1 VFGKSLLRCDR
12 DVDAV
17 AAASRSVICD
27 PLFPAFGVAF
37 GRSIFSILFAAAI
50 RSRSEPLRGIVGT
63 LLVGFALFLGRVFTA
78 DLFAGVFLP
87 DVVLLPLDLLR
98 DLADEIALFIS
109 HQSARLD
116 RRCKKDFR
124 MIY

>member
-1 VFGKSLLRCDR
+1 VFGKSLLRCGR
-12 DVDAV
+12 DVDED

-27 PLFPAFGVAF
+27 PLFPVFGAAFGQ
-37 GRSIFSILFAAAI
+37 SIFSILFAAAI

-63 LLVGFALFLGRVFTA
+63 LLVGFALFLGRAFTA
-78 DLFAGVFLP
+78 DLFAGAFLP
-87 DVVLLPLDLLR
+87 DVVLLSLDLQR

-116 RRCKKDFR
+116 RRCKKDFHV
-124 MIY
+124 IY

>member
-1 VFGKSLLRCDR
+1 
-12 DVDAV
+12 
-17 AAASRSVICD
+17 
-27 PLFPAFGVAF
+27 
-37 GRSIFSILFAAAI
+37 
-50 RSRSEPLRGIVGT
+50 
-63 LLVGFALFLGRVFTA
+63 VGFALFRGRVFAA
-78 DLFAGVFLP
+78 DLFAVVFLP